1 MISPWFAKGIV
12 LIAAIVM
19 VVIRSPHGTRSWTVK
34 VVESRKGPL
43 EVFIMIVA
51 TIGFVAPVLWI
62 ATPWLAFADFALHP
76 VPLLVGTAL
85 LAISLW
91 LFHHSHVDLGTNW
104 SVTLELRESHRLVTE
119 GVYRRVRHPMYS
131 ALLLYGVGQAV
142 VIPNWAVG
150 PSYLVVM
157 VLLVALRLG
166 PEERLMRDHFKD
178 EYDAYAS
185 RAKRLIPG
193 FW

>member
-1 MISPWFAKGIV
+1 
-12 LIAAIVM
+12 
-19 VVIRSPHGTRSWTVK
+19 
-34 VVESRKGPL
+34 
-43 EVFIMIVA
+43 
-51 TIGFVAPVLWI
+51 
-62 ATPWLAFADFALHP
+62 
-76 VPLLVGTAL
+76 
-85 LAISLW
+85 
-91 LFHHSHVDLGTNW
+91 
-104 SVTLELRESHRLVTE
+104 
-119 GVYRRVRHPMYS
+119 MYS

>member
-1 MISPWFAKGIV
+1 MSPWFAKAVV

-19 VVIRSPHGTRSWTVK
+19 VVIRSPHGTRSWAVK

-43 EVFIMIVA
+43 EVFAMTVA
-51 TIGFVAPVLWI
+51 TIGFFAPILWI
-62 ATPWLAFADFALHP
+62 ATPWLAFADFALHA
-76 VPLLVGTAL
+76 VPLVIGTVV
-85 LAISLW
+85 LAVSLW
-91 LFHHSHVDLGTNW
+91 LFHRSHVDLGTNW

-131 ALLLYGVGQAV
+131 AFLLYAVGQAV
-142 VIPNWAVG
+142 VIPNRAVG
-150 PSYLVVM
+150 PLYLVTM

-166 PEERLMRDHFKD
+166 PEERLMRDHFEG

-185 RAKRLIPG
+185 RTKRLVPVV
-193 FW
+193 W